1 MRLLNRK
8 KYCEQNKLNNMQAV
22 REAIKKLKASKKF
35 TNLSDELKE
44 IAELRLKN
52 PDASLIELGNML
64 KMPVGKSGVNYRLN
78 KLIKIAKEI

>member
-1 MRLLNRK
+1 M
-8 KYCEQNKLNNMQAV
+8 KLEKLI
-22 REAIKKLKASKKF
+22 EAIKKLKASKKF

-64 KMPVGKSGVNYRLN
+64 KMPVGKSGVNYRLKKVMEIGKKIDDN
-78 KLIKIAKEI
+78 KK